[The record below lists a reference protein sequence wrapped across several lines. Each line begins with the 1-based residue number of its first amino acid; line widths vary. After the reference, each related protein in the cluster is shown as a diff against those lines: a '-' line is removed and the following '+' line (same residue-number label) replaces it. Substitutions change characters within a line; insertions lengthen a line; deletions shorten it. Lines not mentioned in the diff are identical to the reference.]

1 MYDKNNIFAK
11 IIRGEIPCD
20 KVYEDDDVLFFKDIN
35 PIAKVHVLG
44 IPKSQCVDF
53 SDFISKNT
61 PTTISAFFKKTNF
74 VIEKL
79 GITKDGYKVISNSGM
94 NGGQEVLHFHIHIL
108 GIEVQLLISILRSFS
123 TDDRGSPQF
132 LALRLFQATKQ
143 ALDIKS
149 VIYFLVF
156 EPEKLLLVL

>member
-1 MYDKNNIFAK
+1 MYDENNIFAK

-20 KVYEDDDVLFFKDIN
+20 KVYEDDNVLFFKDIN

-61 PTTISAFFKKTNF
+61 LTTISEFFKKTNL

-79 GITKDGYKVISNSGM
+79 GIINDGNKDITNSGI
-94 NGGQEVLHFHIHIL
+94 NGGQEVTHIHIHIF
-108 GIEVQLLISILRSFS
+108 GGQKISLSI
-123 TDDRGSPQF
+123 
-132 LALRLFQATKQ
+132 
-143 ALDIKS
+143 
-149 VIYFLVF
+149 
-156 EPEKLLLVL
+156 